1 MRLGCSHRPTTADS
15 QSRLPPH
22 PTGNVASEARPDPA
36 ADLRLT
42 TTSLPTRSHGSARR
56 RHPAHTEA
64 GASSPDTSGS
74 RPAWLDS
81 ASGDLDRAL
90 RALTAAADHKAAGV
104 PQPLNCA
111 VVADPTHRLIRP
123 AGVAARVIRGTGPA

>member
-1 MRLGCSHRPTTADS
+1 VRLGCSHLPTTADS

-36 ADLRLT
+36 ADLQLT
-42 TTSLPTRSHGSARR
+42 KTSLPTRSHGSARR

-64 GASSPDTSGS
+64 GASSPDTSGPG
-74 RPAWLDS
+74 PAWLDS

-90 RALTAAADHKAAGV
+90 RTLTAAADHKSPAGV
-104 PQPLNCA
+104 PQRLSCV
-111 VVADPTHRLIRP
+111 VVADPTHRSIRP
-123 AGVAARVIRGTGPA
+123 AGVAP